1 MSTRMRDAMLR
12 RLADLR
18 HEPTEKRIRVVAGGD
33 TVVDTTRAML
43 VWEPRRVVPSY
54 AVPVADLRAELVPA
68 ASAGVPPADRPA
80 LLHPG
85 IPFAVHSSSGEA
97 LTVRVGDEVRE
108 AAAFRPD
115 DPDLSGYVILDFP
128 AFDAWYEED
137 DRLVGH
143 PRDPFH
149 RVDIRPGSRL
159 VRVEFGGRL
168 LAESSAPVVGVETN
182 LPTRFYLPRE
192 DIRAELRPSARRTY
206 CAYKGEASYRSI
218 DERQDLAWTYEAPL
232 PDAARLTGLIAFF
245 DELVDVT
252 VDGDRRKRPRTA
264 LAKALLDESGV
275 GAGPR

>member
-1 MSTRMRDAMLR
+1 MRDTMMR
-12 RLADLR
+12 QLADLR

-33 TVVDTTRAML
+33 TVVDTTRAVL

-54 AVPVADLRAELVPA
+54 AVPVEDLRAELVPA
-68 ASAGVPPADRPA
+68 ASAGAPPPDRPA

-85 IPFAVHSSSGEA
+85 IPFAVHSSGGEA

-149 RVDIRPGSRL
+149 RVDIRPGSRH

-168 LAESSAPVVGVETN
+168 LAESSAPVVVFETN
-182 LPTRFYLPRE
+182 LPTRFYLPPE
-192 DIRAELRPSARRTY
+192 DIRAELRPSTRKTY

-218 DERQDLAWTYEAPL
+218 DERRDLAWTYEAPL

-275 GAGPR
+275 GAGPL